1 MIGEGLPEKATLEQR
16 PGGSEWTISGDIKEG
31 SSRQRDQQVL
41 NKEEQFSLWGVN
53 EWEVHRDQKGDGQI
67 LETL

>member
-1 MIGEGLPEKATLEQR
+1 MR
-16 PGGSEWTISGDIKEG
+16 VSRKEH
-31 SSRQRDQQVL
+31 SRQRDQQVL